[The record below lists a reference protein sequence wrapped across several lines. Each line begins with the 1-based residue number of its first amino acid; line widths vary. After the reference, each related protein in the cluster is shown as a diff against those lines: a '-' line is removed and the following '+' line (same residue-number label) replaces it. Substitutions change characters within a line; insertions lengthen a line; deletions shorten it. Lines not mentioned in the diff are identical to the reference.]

1 MPPVA
6 NATRSLRRS
15 DRPRRQ
21 TKQRALI
28 WDVLAA
34 ANGDHLSV
42 AEVEAAVRLAGS
54 PLHRATVYRTLDRLV
69 DDGLLT
75 RTNLGHDGSHYEI
88 AHHHRHHHLVCEH
101 CGKVEHVRHQAVRS
115 VFRGIEATSGFDLAD
130 ATLSLH
136 GRCCDCRRR

>member
-42 AEVEAAVRLAGS
+42 AEVEAAVRLPAPRFIVQPCIARSTG
-54 PLHRATVYRTLDRLV
+54 LV